1 MTDCI
6 VIDNLGKKYKR
17 YRSRSHRIAEWLM
30 PGKNLHEEKWV
41 LRHVSFRVRQGESVG
56 IIGHNGAGKSTLLK
70 IITGTTQPS
79 EGSVRTLGR
88 ISALLEL
95 GIGLHPDFTGRQN
108 AYMICQL
115 MGLKNHEI
123 DALMPEIEAF
133 AEIGDYMDRP
143 LRTYSSGMAVRVAF
157 AAATA
162 VRPDILI
169 VDEALSVGDAYFQHK
184 SFNRIR
190 QFRKEGTTLLFVSH
204 DPGAVKNLCDRA
216 ILLDQGLMIKE
227 GRPDEVL
234 DYYNAIIARRE
245 ADYQIR
251 QTQGAGNRMITRS
264 GSGAAEILDV
274 SIHSLGKETA
284 AVRVG
289 EMVDI
294 LVTFRCHRTLD
305 NPTVGILLKDRLGND
320 IFGTNTYHT
329 RLYIGTCEAGTD
341 HAVKFSFPLN
351 LGIGHYSLTVAVHEG
366 PAHTTDNYDWWDQAG
381 TIQVIP
387 GEQPFFSG
395 VSYLPVTT
403 EIIDQSGG
411 ATDGNRHQ

>member
-1 MTDCI
+1 VTDCI
-6 VIDNLGKKYKR
+6 VIDNIGKKYKR

-79 EGSVRTLGR
+79 EGTVRTVGR

-157 AAATA
+157 AASTA

-190 QFRKEGTTLLFVSH
+190 QFRNEGTTLLFVSH
-204 DPGAVKNLCDRA
+204 DPAAVKTLCDRA
-216 ILLDQGLMIKE
+216 ILLDNGYIIKD

-234 DYYNAIIARRE
+234 DYYNAIIAKRE
-245 ADYQIR
+245 ADQEI
-251 QTQGAGNRMITRS
+251 QQSLSLNNKVITRS
-264 GSGAAEILDV
+264 GNKAIYIENVELYSDNKKV
-274 SIHSLGKETA
+274 N

-289 EMVDI
+289 DPLEIRIRLKCNKNV
-294 LVTFRCHRTLD
+294 
-305 NPTVGILLKDRLGND
+305 NKPTVGFMIKDRLGNEV
-320 IFGTNTYHT
+320 FGTNTYHLNHELGFWET
-329 RLYIGTCEAGTD
+329 NKIYTL
-341 HAVKFSFPLN
+341 SFFIPAN
-351 LGIGHYSLTVAVHEG
+351 IGIGAYSITAAVHDGYQHIEN
-366 PAHTTDNYDWWDQAG
+366 NYDWIDQAN
-381 TIQVIP
+381 TFQVVP
-387 GEQPFFSG
+387 GNEPTFNG
-395 VSYLPVTT
+395 VAYMPTRSVLQI
-403 EIIDQSGG
+403 EED
-411 ATDGNRHQ
+411 